1 MLSQDSTVWGCLWL
15 DHDKILQQP
24 YNHAHAHVRV
34 GLLIHTHSGSDVTR
48 TLLLMSSSAL
58 MAVERRP
65 LGFTVFSVGAG
76 LALDSTDFC
85 SPSDVVFSLAPAA
98 SLFSV
103 WVLLRKLPKLRCG
116 ETDRFE
122 VLEAS

>member
-1 MLSQDSTVWGCLWL
+1 MLSQDATVWGCLWL

-24 YNHAHAHVRV
+24 YNHAHVRVHVR
-34 GLLIHTHSGSDVTR
+34 LLTYTHSGSDVTR

-58 MAVERRP
+58 MAVERRA
-65 LGFTVFSVGAG
+65 LGFAVFSVGAG
-76 LALDSTDFC
+76 LARDSTDLC

-103 WVLLRKLPKLRCG
+103 
-116 ETDRFE
+116 
-122 VLEAS
+122 